1 MSLVPGLVNK
11 RFAVREEHL
20 NFLHYKSRWSEKS
33 SNETLLGEISVL
45 KLDIND
51 YREQWC
57 YETVVISRSKNSMT
71 AHIINQYPK
80 AI

>member
-1 MSLVPGLVNK
+1 M
-11 RFAVREEHL
+11 REEHL
-20 NFLHYKSRWSEKS
+20 NFLHYKSIWSGKS
-33 SNETLLGEISVL
+33 LNATLLGEISML
-45 KLDIND
+45 KLDINN

-57 YETVVISRSKNSMT
+57 YEAVVISRSKNSMT

>member
-1 MSLVPGLVNK
+1 MSLVPGLINK

-33 SNETLLGEISVL
+33 LNETLLGEISML

-51 YREQWC
+51 YRE
-57 YETVVISRSKNSMT
+57 
-71 AHIINQYPK
+71 
-80 AI
+80 

>member
-1 MSLVPGLVNK
+1 MLKVSNKISYKISKERILSSYSLNKDQMSLVPGLVDK

-33 SNETLLGEISVL
+33 LNETLLGEISML

-51 YREQWC
+51 YRE
-57 YETVVISRSKNSMT
+57 
-71 AHIINQYPK
+71 
-80 AI
+80 

>member
-1 MSLVPGLVNK
+1 MI
-11 RFAVREEHL
+11 R
-20 NFLHYKSRWSEKS
+20 KS
-33 SNETLLGEISVL
+33 SNETLLGEISML